1 MDEAYQV
8 AYKGLL
14 ARLKDNKEGS
24 QTNLQSDEELRNA
37 AERIGIAAIK
47 YYDLKQSRIS
57 DYKFEYD
64 KMLDFKGNTA
74 VYLIYSYVRLCS
86 ILNKSGLNEESFKE
100 LAAKGFKITHPHE
113 RLLAILVSK
122 FPETIDLV
130 IEELEIHKLCDFIYN
145 LAVKIAEG
153 YSKYRILDDPNRD
166 TRILL
171 CEVMRRV
178 MKNCFYLVGIEPIER
193 I

>member
-24 QTNLQSDEELRNA
+24 QTNLQTDEELRNA

-122 FPETIDLV
+122 FPETIDQV

>member
-1 MDEAYQV
+1 LDEAYQV
-8 AYKGLL
+8 AYKGLIT
-14 ARLKDNKEGS
+14 RLKENKEGS
-24 QTNLQSDEELRNA
+24 QTNLQTDEEIKSA

-57 DYKFEYD
+57 DYKFEYE

-86 ILNKSGLNEESFKE
+86 ILNKSGLNEESLKQ
-100 LAAKGFKITHPHE
+100 LVAKGFKITHPHE
-113 RLLAILVSK
+113 RLLAVLVSK
-122 FPETIDLV
+122 FPETIDQV
-130 IEELEIHKLCDFIYN
+130 IDELEIHKLCDFIYN

-153 YSKYRILDDPNRD
+153 YAKYRILDDPNKD

-178 MKNCFYLVGIEPIER
+178 MKTCFYLVGIEPIER